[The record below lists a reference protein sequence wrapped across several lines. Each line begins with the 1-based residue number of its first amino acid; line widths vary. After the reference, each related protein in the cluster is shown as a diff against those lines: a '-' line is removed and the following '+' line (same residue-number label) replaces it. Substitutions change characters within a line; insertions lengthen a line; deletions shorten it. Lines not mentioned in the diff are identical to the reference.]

1 MNINNCEDKFLS
13 GIAFLSGCLP
23 IAVIQGL
30 RVFVVPCYE
39 VAENN
44 QPINIVVQYFSGFFF
59 GITAISAIF
68 FCIALN
74 KRFSR
79 ASTRIEIRDLKRKD
93 LFSSGALTCYV
104 LPFVSLI
111 GNNLQSTVS
120 LFVLIPLFLI
130 VFTNNILFLYTPII
144 DIMGYKIMEGTIKYP
159 TLNGQ
164 IKEKKC
170 DLMLKSDK
178 NLYFTSENNAVMEK
192 LNETTFCV
200 KLIDSPE

>member
-1 MNINNCEDKFLS
+1 MNNSYFEDKFLS
-13 GIAFLSGCLP
+13 GMAFLSGCLP
-23 IAVIQGL
+23 ISIIHGL

-44 QPINIVVQYFSGFFF
+44 PPMNIGVKYFAVAFLVIALIS
-59 GITAISAIF
+59 TAF

-79 ASTRIEIRDLKRKD
+79 ASTRVEISDLKRKD

-104 LPFVSLI
+104 LPFLSLI

-120 LFVLIPLFLI
+120 LFILIILFLR

-144 DIMGYKIMEGTIKYP
+144 DIMGYKIMEGTIKYS
-159 TLNGQ
+159 TINGQ
-164 IKEKKC
+164 VKEKKC
-170 DLMLKSDK
+170 DLMLKSDE